1 MNKFIY
7 KNKLNYFFIIMSDI
21 DNISFEELKTKYNEL
36 LLENEKNKNTIKI
49 QAQEY
54 RDIYKKLKEYNQ
66 ELIDT
71 NDNLRNINLKLSY
84 EALSLRVEML
94 NPPILRI

>member
-1 MNKFIY
+1 MNY
-7 KNKLNYFFIIMSDI
+7 Y
-21 DNISFEELKTKYNEL
+21 LKMK
-36 LLENEKNKNTIKI
+36 KNKNTIKI

-54 RDIYKKLKEYNQ
+54 IDIYKKIKEYNQ